1 MPSVEI
7 PALLTEDIEN
17 PDIVDITEPISASIT
32 GTGPHT
38 LVIDGQ
44 DIHAASSNT
53 IVSGEATITLTSDV
67 NVNAVTTSNLRTP
80 SIHKIKV
87 KTDEKYTFTY
97 VPNSDVTAS
106 SVSSTTKTGTDFE
119 ILLITTIGGDK
130 YLDLDLVDYT
140 SPVATF
146 SNALTGFNILD
157 LSSFEFGSSAYGVT
171 AKLYKANGTLI
182 STLPSVRA
190 GSIVPFGTGAE
201 NTPQSAVDYKL
212 EITDILGRISSYNM
226 TREWNSYVISPI
238 GFQKLTLGNEEITSS
253 PGVLPYVPSLSSA
266 RIYPATN
273 QGYIGIN
280 FIVQGQNNPS
290 SSWVLVDDT
299 PANVRADGSAE
310 FIMFGNY
317 SYHRIGV
324 KPTAKTT
331 VSVSDYNNVSVT
343 FSDFTDESVTIPS
356 LLTTD
361 PYSIDET
368 TNTYTF
374 VETSNIGVDTPYIV
388 TLGSETYPNAF
399 TATTTTTAVD
409 IVVAFHH
416 GTFTASDYSSAYS
429 TVSAATT
436 AGHVYSNSPSG
447 TYTWGTLLGTTLEP
461 TPLTLGIS
469 GLTGWYEAD
478 SFNTSTQTWVDL
490 SGNGRNALKITGT
503 VFKNETGLNGRPIIY
518 GGTTTRIDFPSDA
531 IGVVPTSSGYTVYT
545 VFTVAKY
552 GQNQNT
558 SGTKSRIF
566 TSSTNNWLSGFW
578 GGQAGIAYHDNWVT
592 NTTDIHGFNWVISTD
607 QLNLY
612 RSNGTNRT
620 IANGVKGPAT
630 LSINPTTPYNETS
643 DWSVAEVILYKN
655 TNLSMADYIK
665 VEEYLNGKYNITT
678 DIQKKTL
685 ATGYT
690 WIPPNNI
697 FADVLMVAGGG
708 GGGRRT
714 GGGGGAGGL
723 VFKPS
728 ESISSA
734 QQTIVVGNGG
744 TGASS
749 GTSIGTQGANTT
761 FLGYV
766 AYGGGAG
773 SCDAIQTQS
782 SLNGGSGGGAE
793 WNTNAYGV
801 ASQPGSSTGGY
812 GNNGGQSNAS
822 RIGGAGGGGAGQV
835 GYDSYNSSSYG
846 YGGDGLNEVTIN
858 SVTYNFATVFDKA
871 TYGEDISGESWF
883 AGGGGGGTYSGS
895 YNLPIGG
902 KGGGGTGANIS
913 SGLTA
918 GQAHTGGGG
927 GGDGFNTQNG
937 QNGGSGIVLLKFN
950 SAGSASS
957 DTPSSTLDATT
968 EVSDPILELYFT
980 TAITSFPKNVKRY
993 NISTHDDVLG
1003 VLFESFASKR
1013 KRVEKMI
1020 NTNNFSMEL
1029 TVINVLSPA
1038 TQYIS
1043 VANTV
1048 SGNKYGTGSGSGL
1061 TFGNYTTYSYQT
1073 GDQTIDI
1080 PSGKTHVKVILK
1092 GAGGGYGG
1100 TQAGGSG
1107 GYTEAEIEL
1116 PSGTTSLTL
1125 IVGQGGDSTV
1135 NTSKTYGGGG
1145 GSGNDGSVTGGRGG
1159 GRTAVRIGGT
1169 EIATAGGGGGG
1180 CGQGPQIGG
1189 YGGGLIALGY
1199 SNPNGGGGTQTTGG
1213 SGGVGSV
1220 NSGQAGAQY
1229 DGGTGSYLSNG
1240 WGAAGGGGGWYG
1252 GGGGGGSGGNHGAG
1266 GGGSG
1271 FAGRNGSTVLS
1282 GNERGTSVAYADTT
1296 QRTDSVNGCKYK
1308 NVKILRGGGSAG
1320 QYSTTSTINHGVAE
1334 ISWGQNTFEETP
1346 TFIFIRG
1353 QTYVFDQSD
1362 STNAT
1367 HPIRL
1372 STTSDGTHASGSQ
1385 YTSGWTTSGTPGNA
1399 GATSQFIVPANA
1411 SSTLYYYCP
1420 NHSGMGGTINIASTP
1435 YLLTFGNFTLAANTQ
1450 VSGEYAIAANYD
1462 GTTSNLYMDGD
1473 LITQTTPT
1481 IASGAKDFI
1490 LGKEYSGYIKNFT
1503 FWNYVKDFSTTP
1515 EATPGQ
1521 QVFTSSGTFTVPT
1534 GVTSLS
1540 CVVVGGGGG
1549 STGCSGASQYSG
1561 AGGGGGGLAYGTF
1574 PVSTG
1579 AIVTVQVGVGG
1590 TAGTNVNNG
1599 TNVAGTG
1606 GESRIT
1612 YNGTTIM
1619 LRGYGGVG
1627 GTYGINT
1634 NAAGGGFFIS
1644 SQATLSGG
1652 GNGGYGSRGAN
1663 NNGGGGGGGAG
1674 GYGGTG
1680 GNGGYGN
1687 GGAGSG
1693 GDAGGG
1699 GGGGGQSIG
1708 GAQYNG
1714 GGGVGL
1720 EGQGSNG
1727 TGNSVNNPGGG
1738 GSGGASGGA
1747 AGVGGT
1753 YGGGAGGCEDDTNR
1767 PGSAGGAGGV
1777 RIIWGSG
1784 RSYPS
1789 TNTAA
1794 V

>member
-171 AKLYKANGTLI
+171 AKLYKVNGTLI

-253 PGVLPYVPSLSSA
+253 PGVLPNVPSLSSA

-356 LLTTD
+356 LLTAD

-399 TATTTTTAVD
+399 TATTAV
-409 IVVAFHH
+409 
-416 GTFTASDYSSAYS
+416 G
-429 TVSAATT
+429 
-436 AGHVYSNSPSG
+436 
-447 TYTWGTLLGTTLEP
+447 
-461 TPLTLGIS
+461 
-469 GLTGWYEAD
+469 
-478 SFNTSTQTWVDL
+478 
-490 SGNGRNALKITGT
+490 
-503 VFKNETGLNGRPIIY
+503 
-518 GGTTTRIDFPSDA
+518 
-531 IGVVPTSSGYTVYT
+531 
-545 VFTVAKY
+545 
-552 GQNQNT
+552 
-558 SGTKSRIF
+558 
-566 TSSTNNWLSGFW
+566 
-578 GGQAGIAYHDNWVT
+578 
-592 NTTDIHGFNWVISTD
+592 
-607 QLNLY
+607 
-612 RSNGTNRT
+612 
-620 IANGVKGPAT
+620 
-630 LSINPTTPYNETS
+630 
-643 DWSVAEVILYKN
+643 SV
-655 TNLSMADYIK
+655 
-665 VEEYLNGKYNITT
+665 
-678 DIQKKTL
+678 
-685 ATGYT
+685 
-690 WIPPNNI
+690 
-697 FADVLMVAGGG
+697 
-708 GGGRRT
+708 
-714 GGGGGAGGL
+714 
-723 VFKPS
+723 
-728 ESISSA
+728 
-734 QQTIVVGNGG
+734 
-744 TGASS
+744 
-749 GTSIGTQGANTT
+749 
-761 FLGYV
+761 
-766 AYGGGAG
+766 
-773 SCDAIQTQS
+773 
-782 SLNGGSGGGAE
+782 
-793 WNTNAYGV
+793 
-801 ASQPGSSTGGY
+801 
-812 GNNGGQSNAS
+812 
-822 RIGGAGGGGAGQV
+822 
-835 GYDSYNSSSYG
+835 
-846 YGGDGLNEVTIN
+846 
-858 SVTYNFATVFDKA
+858 
-871 TYGEDISGESWF
+871 
-883 AGGGGGGTYSGS
+883 
-895 YNLPIGG
+895 
-902 KGGGGTGANIS
+902 
-913 SGLTA
+913 
-918 GQAHTGGGG
+918 
-927 GGDGFNTQNG
+927 
-937 QNGGSGIVLLKFN
+937 
-950 SAGSASS
+950 SS

-980 TAITSFPKNVKRY
+980 TALTSFPKNVKRY

-1073 GDQTIDI
+1073 GDQTIAI

-1100 TQAGGSG
+1100 TRAGGSG

-1180 CGQGPQIGG
+1180 CGQGTQTGG
-1189 YGGGLIALGY
+1189 SGGGLIALGY

-1229 DGGTGSYLSNG
+1229 EGGTGSYLSTG

-1450 VSGEYAIAANYD
+1450 VSDEYAIAANYD

-1549 STGCSGASQYSG
+1549 STGCSGAGQYSG

-1574 PVSTG
+1574 SVSTG
-1579 AIVTVQVGVGG
+1579 ATVTVQVGVGG

-1652 GNGGYGSRGAN
+1652 GSGGYGSRGAN

-1687 GGAGSG
+1687 GGAGG
-1693 GDAGGG
+1693 GGASGGG

-1738 GSGGASGGA
+1738 GSGGASGGT

-1789 TNTAA
+1789 TNTGD